1 MEYIK
6 AWAEGKQENLNP
18 ELSHPLYH
26 LSHPSI
32 KKPMPYVSYTREEAE
47 KGGKIEIENAI
58 TKQWQEER
66 ERNKDNL
73 ISTSIYP
80 LIFIQSD
87 ENLGFAGANNLA
99 IRYILAKNNCEDII
113 LLNNDTVIKK
123 DTISEIA
130 KARKTYGNSAIYG
143 GRIFYYSSPKF
154 IWYDGGHFNS
164 WLGRASHIQGKL
176 KNDQKPVSQVNFITF
191 SFVLIP
197 ANIINNVGLLDESYF
212 MYVEDL
218 DYSYR
223 TVGNKYKLY
232 HIPSSQLW
240 HKIGASNGKEIS
252 EFSSYWYYRNAIKFI
267 LRRFKNIKKITALSY
282 VILKI
287 PFLLLKWIYNDP
299 KIIKPMLKGYLNGFN
314 RSN

>member
-1 MEYIK
+1 
-6 AWAEGKQENLNP
+6 
-18 ELSHPLYH
+18 
-26 LSHPSI
+26 
-32 KKPMPYVSYTREEAE
+32 
-47 KGGKIEIENAI
+47 
-58 TKQWQEER
+58 
-66 ERNKDNL
+66 
-73 ISTSIYP
+73 
-80 LIFIQSD
+80 
-87 ENLGFAGANNLA
+87 
-99 IRYILAKNNCEDII
+99 
-113 LLNNDTVIKK
+113 
-123 DTISEIA
+123 
-130 KARKTYGNSAIYG
+130 
-143 GRIFYYSSPKF
+143 
-154 IWYDGGHFNS
+154 
-164 WLGRASHIQGKL
+164 
-176 KNDQKPVSQVNFITF
+176 
-191 SFVLIP
+191 
-197 ANIINNVGLLDESYF
+197 